1 MMRGLANLLTG
12 GELDR
17 LRATN
22 ERLRRDYSGLLA
34 SVAGVEDER
43 DAARNALANL
53 GTERDGLQNQV
64 DGLKRTIVDL
74 EAHRDRAIESVTQ
87 YCKDIEA
94 VEIDLDLSL
103 AHAVR
108 LYVIANK
115 LHEDLSQAQEWREL
129 AQATMEMGLRLARN
143 LQASRDEY
151 DRRFDTATV
160 RAEALSREVE
170 RQRGVIVA
178 LRNERDEA
186 RQNAYDQKRD
196 ERGRFAAN
204 ASGTQRRKERA
215 AGRRKKG

>member
-1 MMRGLANLLTG
+1 MKWLASLLSG
-12 GELDR
+12 DELDR

-22 ERLRRDYSGLLA
+22 ERLRGDYSGLLA
-34 SVAGVEDER
+34 DFAGVED
-43 DAARNALANL
+43 
-53 GTERDGLQNQV
+53 ERDGLQNQV

-74 EAHRDRAIESVTQ
+74 EAHRDRVIESVTQ
-87 YCKDIEA
+87 YCRDIEA
-94 VEIDLDLSL
+94 VEIDRDLSL

-108 LYVIANK
+108 LYAIANK
-115 LHEDLSQAQEWREL
+115 LRRDLAQAQEWREL

-151 DRRFDTATV
+151 DRRLDAATV
-160 RAEALSREVE
+160 RAEALSREVK

-186 RQNAYDQKRD
+186 RQNAHDQKRD